1 MSGGR
6 YAPFLVHVAAA
17 PSVVEG
23 STNSPA
29 AAVQRCVACGVILI
43 DNTAWLEDR
52 VAVATFGAEAGTE
65 VPDGPSWW
73 PAGAL
78 VATDK
83 EPGSHQAAITYVVEE
98 GTPLGDDERPCVGA
112 G

>member
-6 YAPFLVHVAAA
+6 YAPYVVHVAGA
-17 PSVVEG
+17 PAVTPSG
-23 STNSPA
+23 TSPA
-29 AAVQRCVACGVILI
+29 HALQRCVACGVTLI

-52 VAVATFGAEAGTE
+52 VAVATFGADAGTE
-65 VPDGPSWW
+65 VPDGPTWYE
-73 PAGAL
+73 AGAL

-83 EPGSHQAAITYVVEE
+83 EPGSHQASITYVVES